1 MAGKTERD
9 IRLAR
14 DKSTDTPIHPDT
26 SSIGALEWPPIVASE
41 SRLKGIYPEVIADPL
56 KVINL
61 FTEVK
66 QLPFQDGPD
75 SSDVSRISARAFIT
89 REAFRAAIVSEPG
102 LIAYLTEGAIDL
114 EGTQRPELDD
124 LVWVYLGRNDPR
136 RRSNHHDFSLRIDD
150 VAQIFSGDEV
160 DVIERADPQY
170 GKKGYSIDLLPANA
184 SEDTL
189 VINQYAKLYQ
199 IFGRTREEVI
209 TMLKQPSNI
218 HVAAFH
224 GGDLISAGIA
234 ELGEIPLIRNGQRV
248 PIKFAEITEAATD
261 EVYRRQGFYTIV
273 ANHLNRQCAKLDLD
287 FVMAESNTSSL
298 GVIVSAKHQGRR
310 TSLEVLKS
318 FGLPLRLLE
327 QHVRIFEGSADN
339 RPTEEKNDLVPT
351 FMTRKTLQDRYGNQ
365 K

>member
-1 MAGKTERD
+1 M
-9 IRLAR
+9 
-14 DKSTDTPIHPDT
+14 
-26 SSIGALEWPPIVASE
+26 
-41 SRLKGIYPEVIADPL
+41 
-56 KVINL
+56 
-61 FTEVK
+61 
-66 QLPFQDGPD
+66 
-75 SSDVSRISARAFIT
+75 
-89 REAFRAAIVSEPG
+89 
-102 LIAYLTEGAIDL
+102 TEGAIDL